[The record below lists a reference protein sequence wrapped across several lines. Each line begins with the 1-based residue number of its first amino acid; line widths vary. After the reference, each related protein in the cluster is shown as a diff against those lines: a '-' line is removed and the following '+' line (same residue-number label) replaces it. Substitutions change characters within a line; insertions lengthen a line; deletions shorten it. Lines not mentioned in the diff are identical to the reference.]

1 MDSKFGYALMAVC
14 LLLGMF
20 LGAYIDRTYIRQPI
34 SETSSSDSVRVVIK
48 EVNIDSL
55 RATIEPIVKTKIVF
69 KDKVITKYVRS
80 SVNVDSLRLAIKA
93 EIADGQKFVATADT
107 SLEQHGNLHVE
118 FYNELNPYFK
128 IHLSPFEL
136 TQPTQKTVLIK
147 TVYQQAPWYRNK
159 WFYAAAGVTAIALY
173 KQR

>member
-14 LLLGMF
+14 LILGMF
-20 LGAYIDRTYIRQPI
+20 IGAYVDRTFVRQPI

-55 RATIEPIVKTKIVF
+55 KATIEPIVKTKIVF
-69 KDKVITKYVRS
+69 KNKVVTKYIRK
-80 SVNVDSLRLAIKA
+80 NVSIDSLRLAIKA
-93 EIADGQKFVATADT
+93 EMKEEQKFVATADT
-107 SLEQHGNLHVE
+107 LLDQHGNLHVE

-128 IHLSPFEL
+128 IHLNPFEFK
-136 TQPTQKTVLIK
+136 QPVQKTILIK